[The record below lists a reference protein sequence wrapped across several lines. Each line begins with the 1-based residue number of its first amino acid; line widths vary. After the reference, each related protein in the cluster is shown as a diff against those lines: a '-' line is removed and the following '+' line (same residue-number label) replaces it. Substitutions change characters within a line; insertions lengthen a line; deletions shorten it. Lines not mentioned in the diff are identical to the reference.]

1 MSAFASITLQN
12 NAAANVTFNPQSI
25 DANGVASF
33 LSTDTTVL
41 DAKKKVTMSVSLPKN
56 GGSVARVKQ
65 RVVVPIMDTV
75 DTTKKMAEA
84 YVNIE
89 FVMPKNAS
97 DIIRL
102 DLRKYADT
110 LLTNAITTAAVQNL
124 EAIY

>member
-1 MSAFASITLQN
+1 MTAFAALTLQN

-25 DANGVASF
+25 DSSGVATWFTSDSVF
-33 LSTDTTVL
+33 
-41 DAKKKVTMSVSLPKN
+41 DAKKKVTMSVSTPKGN
-56 GGSVARVKQ
+56 GTVSRIKQ
-65 RVVVPIMDTV
+65 RVMVPIMDTV
-75 DTTKKMAEA
+75 DTTKKIGEA

-89 FVMPKNAS
+89 AVIPKVTS

-110 LLTNAITTAAVQNL
+110 LLTNAVSTAAFQNL